1 MSLVD
6 LATSTATVSVGPAVD
21 DSVLDRKFVA
31 FTGNI
36 FMVGSGSIG
45 QGVIPY
51 VPWVEAA
58 DPIASPNIIFCF
70 CLVELPRAARSAPT
84 RRRLA
89 AASMPTQFL
98 DDAFVKCTWVSGEPS
113 AP

>member
-6 LATSTATVSVGPAVD
+6 VASLATSTATAPAGRAID

-36 FMVGSGSIG
+36 VMVGSGSIG

-51 VPWVEAA
+51 VPW
-58 DPIASPNIIFCF
+58 SH
-70 CLVELPRAARSAPT
+70 R
-84 RRRLA
+84 
-89 AASMPTQFL
+89 
-98 DDAFVKCTWVSGEPS
+98 
-113 AP
+113 